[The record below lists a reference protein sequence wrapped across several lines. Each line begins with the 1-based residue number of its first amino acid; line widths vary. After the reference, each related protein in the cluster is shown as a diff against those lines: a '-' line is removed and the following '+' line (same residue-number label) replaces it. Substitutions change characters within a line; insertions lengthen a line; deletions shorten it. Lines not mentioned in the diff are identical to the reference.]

1 MKRIISMFCS
11 CVVVGQICFGQV
23 EPEVFTL
30 DNGMKFILL
39 PRFEEPNNVAAGW
52 VAKVGSVNERP
63 GITGISHF
71 FEHLMFKGTNT
82 IGTTDAAVDAEF
94 TEKERSVRNMMLDII
109 WGEQYD
115 RFKRGE
121 IDDPWSDEHDTP
133 QLASLRAELKRV
145 MEDHRSVIV
154 KDEFASIYQSAGAVG
169 LNAFTSEDVT
179 FYINM
184 LPANKLELWCWMESD
199 RLSNSV
205 FREFFSERDVVHE
218 ERRLRTE
225 ASPTGEFDEQFNA
238 LFWQASPYSWPVI
251 GWPSDLNSYTLEG
264 AQRYFDVYY
273 RPNNLVGVLV
283 GDFDV
288 VEVRSM
294 IESYFGSLER
304 GATPPPPVPTIEPS
318 QKAPQRM
325 AGEVDAQT
333 QVEVRY
339 HAVPYGH
346 KDGYALEIMAGVL
359 NGRTGRLH
367 KSMVE
372 GAKIASGARAGYE
385 PRKYAGL
392 FSFSGSVKG
401 EATGESLESA
411 WLEELALLQTEP
423 VTDYELEK
431 VKNSVVAD
439 QYRGLQSN
447 FYLMIQLGYMEAI
460 GGWELINTA
469 KDALLAVTADDIMG
483 VANDYLVPNNS
494 SVAIY
499 TRSKDAAPVDDEL
512 AAFGPQEQQMI
523 RQALLELET
532 LPEDEMLGAMAQMK
546 TQSAQVPPEF
556 KPVFDYLLKK
566 LQEKIDGFSSSES
579 EEEEPIVETQ
589 EQVEAE
595 EELPKMLVL
604 TPQQQAQAD
613 EMLDVFADKPLGELI
628 QVYGVMQMAATSVSP
643 EDRPV
648 FEFVL
653 AKLGVYIAEL
663 EK

>member
-1 MKRIISMFCS
+1 
-11 CVVVGQICFGQV
+11 
-23 EPEVFTL
+23 
-30 DNGMKFILL
+30 
-39 PRFEEPNNVAAGW
+39 
-52 VAKVGSVNERP
+52 
-63 GITGISHF
+63 
-71 FEHLMFKGTNT
+71 
-82 IGTTDAAVDAEF
+82 
-94 TEKERSVRNMMLDII
+94 MMLDII

-115 RFKRGE
+115 RFKLGE
-121 IDDPWSDEHDTP
+121 IDDPWSDKNDTP

-218 ERRLRTE
+218 ERRMRTE
-225 ASPTGEFDEQFNA
+225 ASPTGEFDEQFNS
-238 LFWQASPYSWPVI
+238 LFWQASSYSWPVI

-273 RPNNLVGVLV
+273 RPNNLIGVLV

-288 VEVRSM
+288 NEARSM
-294 IESYFGSLER
+294 IELYFGPLER
-304 GATPPPPVPTIEPS
+304 GETPPPPVPTIEPS

-325 AGEVDAQT
+325 IGEVDAQS
-333 QVEVRY
+333 QVEIRY
-339 HAVPYGH
+339 HAVPFGH
-346 KDGYALEIMAGVL
+346 KDGYSLEIMAGVL

-372 GAKIASGARAGYE
+372 GDEIASTASVSYE

-392 FSFSGSVKG
+392 FAFYASVKG
-401 EATGESLESA
+401 DATGESLESA
-411 WLEELALLQTEP
+411 WLHQLSLLQSEP
-423 VTDYELEK
+423 VTEYELEK
-431 VKNSVVAD
+431 VKNSVIAD
-439 QYRGLQSN
+439 QYRSLQSN

-460 GGWELINTA
+460 GGWEFINTA
-469 KDALLAVTADDIMG
+469 KDSLLAVTADDIVR
-483 VANDYLVPNNS
+483 VANEYLIPNNS
-494 SVAIY
+494 SIAIY
-499 TRSKDAAPVDDEL
+499 TRAEDAAPINEEL
-512 AAFGPQEQQMI
+512 AAFGLQEQQMI
-523 RQALLELET
+523 KQTLLELES
-532 LPEDEMLGAMAQMK
+532 LPEDEMFEAMTQMK
-546 TQSAQVPPEF
+546 TQAAQVPPEF
-556 KPVFDYLLKK
+556 KPVFDYLLKR
-566 LQEKIDGFSSSES
+566 LQEKLDQFAS
-579 EEEEPIVETQ
+579 EETTTTEVPEVEVAKEEIT
-589 EQVEAE
+589 EQ
-595 EELPKMLVL
+595 PQMLVL

-628 QVYGVMQMAATSVSP
+628 QVYGVMHMAATSVSP

-653 AKLGVYIAEL
+653 AKLAVYIAEL

>member
-1 MKRIISMFCS
+1 MKKMISIFCS
-11 CVVVGQICFGQV
+11 CLAVVQITFGQV

-82 IGTTDAAVDAEF
+82 IGTSNAAVDAEF
-94 TEKERSVRNMMLDII
+94 TEKERSIRNMMLDII

-115 RFKRGE
+115 RFKLGE
-121 IDDPWSDEHDTP
+121 IDDPWSDKNDTP

-205 FREFFSERDVVHE
+205 FREFYSERDVVHE
-218 ERRLRTE
+218 ERRMRTE
-225 ASPTGEFDEQFNA
+225 ASPTGEFDEQFNS
-238 LFWQASPYSWPVI
+238 LFWQASSYSWPVI

-288 VEVRSM
+288 DEARSM
-294 IESYFGSLER
+294 IELYFGPLER
-304 GATPPPPVPTIEPS
+304 GETPPPPVPTIEPS

-325 AGEVDAQT
+325 AGEVEAQS
-333 QVEVRY
+333 QVEIRY
-339 HAVPYGH
+339 HAVPFGH
-346 KDGYALEIMAGVL
+346 KDGYSLEIMAGVL
-359 NGRTGRLH
+359 NGRTGRLY

-372 GAKIASGARAGYE
+372 GDEIASTASVSYE
-385 PRKYAGL
+385 PKKYAGL
-392 FSFSGSVKG
+392 FAFYASVKG
-401 EATGESLESA
+401 DTTGESLESA
-411 WLEELALLQTEP
+411 WLHQLSLLQSEP
-423 VTDYELEK
+423 VTEYELEK
-431 VKNSVVAD
+431 VKNSVIAD

-460 GGWELINTA
+460 GGWEFINTA
-469 KDALLAVTADDIMG
+469 KDSLLAVTADDIMR
-483 VANDYLVPNNS
+483 VANEYLIPNNS
-494 SVAIY
+494 SIAMY
-499 TRSKDAAPVDDEL
+499 TRAKGAAPINEEL

-523 RQALLELET
+523 KQALLELES
-532 LPEDEMLGAMAQMK
+532 LPEDEMFEALTQMK
-546 TQSAQVPPEF
+546 TQATQVPPEF
-556 KPVFDYLLKK
+556 KPVFDYLLKR
-566 LQEKIDGFSSSES
+566 LQENLDRFTS
-579 EEEEPIVETQ
+579 EETTTTEVPEAEA
-589 EQVEAE
+589 AE
-595 EELPKMLVL
+595 EEITEQPQMLVL

-613 EMLDVFADKPLGELI
+613 EMLDVFADKRLGELI

-653 AKLGVYIAEL
+653 AKLAVYIAEL

>member
-1 MKRIISMFCS
+1 
-11 CVVVGQICFGQV
+11 
-23 EPEVFTL
+23 
-30 DNGMKFILL
+30 
-39 PRFEEPNNVAAGW
+39 
-52 VAKVGSVNERP
+52 
-63 GITGISHF
+63 
-71 FEHLMFKGTNT
+71 
-82 IGTTDAAVDAEF
+82 
-94 TEKERSVRNMMLDII
+94 MMLDII

-115 RFKRGE
+115 RFKLGE
-121 IDDPWSDEHDTP
+121 IDDPWSDKNDTP

-145 MEDHRSVIV
+145 TEDHRSVIV

-218 ERRLRTE
+218 ERRMRTE
-225 ASPTGEFDEQFNA
+225 ASPTGEFDEQFNS
-238 LFWQASPYSWPVI
+238 LFWQASSYSWPVI

-288 VEVRSM
+288 DEARSM
-294 IESYFGSLER
+294 IELYFGPLER
-304 GATPPPPVPTIEPS
+304 GETPPPPVPTIEPS

-325 AGEVDAQT
+325 AGEVDAQS
-333 QVEVRY
+333 QVEIRY
-339 HAVPYGH
+339 HAVPFGH
-346 KDGYALEIMAGVL
+346 KDGYSLEIMAGVL
-359 NGRTGRLH
+359 NGRTGRLY

-372 GAKIASGARAGYE
+372 GDEIASTASVSYE

-392 FSFSGSVKG
+392 FAFYASVKG
-401 EATGESLESA
+401 DTTGESLESA
-411 WLEELALLQTEP
+411 WLHQLSLLQSEP
-423 VTDYELEK
+423 VTEYELEK
-431 VKNSVVAD
+431 VKNSVIAD
-439 QYRGLQSN
+439 QYRSLQSN

-460 GGWELINTA
+460 GGWEVINTA
-469 KDALLAVTADDIMG
+469 KDSLLAVTADDIVR
-483 VANDYLVPNNS
+483 VANEYLIPNNS
-494 SVAIY
+494 SIAIY
-499 TRSKDAAPVDDEL
+499 TRTKGAAPINEEL

-523 RQALLELET
+523 KQALLELES
-532 LPEDEMLGAMAQMK
+532 LPEDEMFEAMTQMK
-546 TQSAQVPPEF
+546 TQAAQVPPEF
-556 KPVFDYLLKK
+556 KPVFDYLLKR
-566 LQEKIDGFSSSES
+566 LQEKLDQFAS
-579 EEEEPIVETQ
+579 EETTTSEVLET
-589 EQVEAE
+589 EVAE
-595 EELPKMLVL
+595 EEITEQPQMLVL

-653 AKLGVYIAEL
+653 AKLAVYIAEL

>member
-1 MKRIISMFCS
+1 MISIFCS
-11 CVVVGQICFGQV
+11 CLAVVQITFGQV

-82 IGTTDAAVDAEF
+82 IGTSNAAADAEF
-94 TEKERSVRNMMLDII
+94 TEKERSIRNMMLDII

-115 RFKRGE
+115 RFKLGE
-121 IDDPWSDEHDTP
+121 IDDPWSDKNDTP
-133 QLASLRAELKRV
+133 QLASLRAELKKI

-218 ERRLRTE
+218 ERRMRTE
-225 ASPTGEFDEQFNA
+225 ASPTGEFDEQFNS
-238 LFWQASPYSWPVI
+238 LFWQASSYSWPVI

-273 RPNNLVGVLV
+273 RPNNLIGVLV

-288 VEVRSM
+288 NEARSM
-294 IESYFGSLER
+294 IELYFGPLER
-304 GATPPPPVPTIEPS
+304 GETPPPPVPTIEPS

-325 AGEVDAQT
+325 IGEVDAQS
-333 QVEVRY
+333 QVEIRY
-339 HAVPYGH
+339 HAVPFGH
-346 KDGYALEIMAGVL
+346 KDGYSLEIMAGVL

-372 GAKIASGARAGYE
+372 GDEIASTASVSYE

-392 FSFSGSVKG
+392 FAFYASVKG
-401 EATGESLESA
+401 DATGESLESA
-411 WLEELALLQTEP
+411 WLHQLSLLQSEP
-423 VTDYELEK
+423 VTEYELEK
-431 VKNSVVAD
+431 VKNSVIAD
-439 QYRGLQSN
+439 QYRSLQSN

-460 GGWELINTA
+460 GGWEFINTA
-469 KDALLAVTADDIMG
+469 KDSLLAVTADDIVR
-483 VANDYLVPNNS
+483 VANEYLIPNNS
-494 SVAIY
+494 SIAIY
-499 TRSKDAAPVDDEL
+499 TRAEDAAPINEEL
-512 AAFGPQEQQMI
+512 AAFGLQEQQMI
-523 RQALLELET
+523 KQTLLELES
-532 LPEDEMLGAMAQMK
+532 LPEDEMFEAMTQMK
-546 TQSAQVPPEF
+546 TQAAQVPPEF
-556 KPVFDYLLKK
+556 KPVFDYLLKR
-566 LQEKIDGFSSSES
+566 LQEKLDQFAS
-579 EEEEPIVETQ
+579 EETTTTEVPEAEV
-589 EQVEAE
+589 AE
-595 EELPKMLVL
+595 EEITEQPQMLVL

-628 QVYGVMQMAATSVSP
+628 QVYGVMNMAATSVSP

-653 AKLGVYIAEL
+653 AKLAVYIAEL

>member
-1 MKRIISMFCS
+1 MKQIISMFCS
-11 CVVVGQICFGQV
+11 CVAVVQVAFGQV

-82 IGTTDAAVDAEF
+82 IGTSDSGADAEY
-94 TEKERSVRNMMLDII
+94 TEKERSIRNMMLDII
-109 WGEQYD
+109 WNEQYA
-115 RFKRGE
+115 RYKSGE
-121 IDDPWSDEHDTP
+121 IDDPWNDKNDTP
-133 QLASLRAELKRV
+133 QLASLRAELQRV
-145 MEDHRSVIV
+145 IEDHRSVIV

-218 ERRLRTE
+218 ERRMRTE
-225 ASPTGEFDEQFNA
+225 ASPTGEFDEQFNS

-264 AQRYFDVYY
+264 AQRYFGVYY

-288 VEVRSM
+288 DKARSM
-294 IESYFGSLER
+294 IDLYFSPLER
-304 GATPPPPVPTIEPS
+304 GETPPPPVPTIEPS

-325 AGEVDAQT
+325 VGEVDAQS

-339 HAVPYGH
+339 HAVPFGH
-346 KDGYALEIMAGVL
+346 KDGYPLEIMAGIL

-372 GAKIASGARAGYE
+372 GAEIASGAMVAYE

-392 FSFSGSVKG
+392 FAFSASVKG
-401 EATGESLESA
+401 EATGEALESA
-411 WLEELALLQTEP
+411 WIEQLTLLQNEYVTE
-423 VTDYELEK
+423 YELEK
-431 VKNSVVAD
+431 VKNSVIAD

-469 KDALLAVTADDIMG
+469 KDSLLAVTVDDIMR

-494 SVAIY
+494 STAIY
-499 TRSKDAAPVDDEL
+499 TRAKDASPINEEL
-512 AAFGPQEQQMI
+512 ADFGPQEQQMI
-523 RQALLELET
+523 KQALLELES
-532 LPEDEMLGAMAQMK
+532 LPEGEMVEAMEQM
-546 TQSAQVPPEF
+546 QSQAAQVPPEF

-566 LQEKIDGFSSSES
+566 LQERLDRFAS
-579 EEEEPIVETQ
+579 EETLSLED
-589 EQVEAE
+589 AE
-595 EELPKMLVL
+595 EEVVEEEAPEQPQMLVL

-653 AKLGVYIAEL
+653 AKLAVFIAEL

>member
-1 MKRIISMFCS
+1 MKKMISIFCS
-11 CVVVGQICFGQV
+11 CLAVVQITFGQV

-82 IGTTDAAVDAEF
+82 IGTSNAAVDAEF
-94 TEKERSVRNMMLDII
+94 TEKERSIRNMMLDII

-115 RFKRGE
+115 RFKLGE
-121 IDDPWSDEHDTP
+121 IDDPWSDKNDTP

-205 FREFFSERDVVHE
+205 FREFYSERDVVHE
-218 ERRLRTE
+218 ERRMRTE
-225 ASPTGEFDEQFNA
+225 ASPTGEFDEQFNS
-238 LFWQASPYSWPVI
+238 LFWQASSYSWPVI

-288 VEVRSM
+288 DEARSM
-294 IESYFGSLER
+294 IELYFGPLER
-304 GATPPPPVPTIEPS
+304 GETPPPPVPTIEPS

-325 AGEVDAQT
+325 AGEVEAQS
-333 QVEVRY
+333 QVEIRY
-339 HAVPYGH
+339 HAVPFGH
-346 KDGYALEIMAGVL
+346 KDGYSLEIMAGVL
-359 NGRTGRLH
+359 NGRTGRLY

-372 GAKIASGARAGYE
+372 GDEIASTASVSYE
-385 PRKYAGL
+385 PKKYAGL
-392 FSFSGSVKG
+392 FAFYASVKG
-401 EATGESLESA
+401 DTTGESLESA
-411 WLEELALLQTEP
+411 WLHQLSLLQSEP
-423 VTDYELEK
+423 VTEYELEK
-431 VKNSVVAD
+431 VKNSVIAD

-460 GGWELINTA
+460 GGWEFINTA
-469 KDALLAVTADDIMG
+469 KDSLLAVTADDIMR
-483 VANDYLVPNNS
+483 VANEYLIPNNS
-494 SVAIY
+494 SIAMY
-499 TRSKDAAPVDDEL
+499 TRAKGAAPINEEL

-523 RQALLELET
+523 KQALLELES
-532 LPEDEMLGAMAQMK
+532 LPEDEMFEALTQMK
-546 TQSAQVPPEF
+546 TQATQVPPEF
-556 KPVFDYLLKK
+556 KPVFDYLLKR
-566 LQEKIDGFSSSES
+566 LQENLDRFTS
-579 EEEEPIVETQ
+579 EETTTTEVPEAEA
-589 EQVEAE
+589 AE
-595 EELPKMLVL
+595 EEITEQPQVLVL

-613 EMLDVFADKPLGELI
+613 EMLDVFADKRLGELI

-653 AKLGVYIAEL
+653 AKLAVYIAEL

>member
-1 MKRIISMFCS
+1 MISIFCS
-11 CVVVGQICFGQV
+11 CVAVVQVAFGQV

-82 IGTTDAAVDAEF
+82 IGTSDADADAQY
-94 TEKERSVRNMMLDII
+94 TEQERSIRNMMLDII

-115 RFKRGE
+115 RFKRGD
-121 IDDPWSDEHDTP
+121 IDDPWSDKFDTP

-145 MEDHRSVIV
+145 MEEHRTVIV

-218 ERRLRTE
+218 ERRMRTE
-225 ASPTGEFDEQFNA
+225 ASPTGEFDEQFNS

-288 VEVRSM
+288 DEARTM
-294 IESYFGSLER
+294 IKLYFGSLER
-304 GATPPPPVPTIEPS
+304 GTTSPPPVPTIEPS

-325 AGEVDAQT
+325 GGEVDAQT

-339 HAVPYGH
+339 HAVPFGH
-346 KDGYALEIMAGVL
+346 KDGYPLEIMAGVL
-359 NGRTGRLH
+359 NGRTGRLY

-372 GAKIASGARAGYE
+372 GAEIASGARAGYE

-392 FSFSGSVKG
+392 FSFSASVKG
-401 EATGESLESA
+401 EASGEALEVA
-411 WLEELALLQTEP
+411 WLNEVLLLQNEP
-423 VTDYELEK
+423 VTAYELEK
-431 VKNSVVAD
+431 VKNSVIAD

-447 FYLMIQLGYMEAI
+447 FYLMIQLGYMEAV

-469 KDALLAVTADDIMG
+469 KDSLLAVTAEDI
-483 VANDYLVPNNS
+483 VRVSNEYLIPNNS
-494 SVAIY
+494 STAIY
-499 TRSKDAAPVDDEL
+499 TRAKGSSPVDEEL

-523 RQALLELET
+523 KQALLELES
-532 LPEDEMLGAMAQMK
+532 LPEIEMLEAMEQMK
-546 TQSAQVPPEF
+546 TQAEQVPPEF

-566 LQEKIDGFSSSES
+566 LREKLEQFSLDSPTADVT
-579 EEEEPIVETQ
+579 EEEV
-589 EQVEAE
+589 AE
-595 EELPKMLVL
+595 EENAAQPQMLVL

-628 QVYGVMQMAATSVSP
+628 QVYGVMHMAATSVSP

-653 AKLGVYIAEL
+653 AKLAVYIAEL
-663 EK
+663 EQ